1 MPPGTAE
8 QKIIV
13 AGVLGNGSRIL
24 WESLMAGGYR
34 GCVYEKQDGKSYVS
48 TMNAGLTGQMFGE
61 IVAEVME
68 NVVAKQQNCFIR
80 IC

>member
-1 MPPGTAE
+1 
-8 QKIIV
+8 
-13 AGVLGNGSRIL
+13 
-24 WESLMAGGYR
+24 MAGGYM

-48 TMNAGLTGQMFGE
+48 TMNAGLTGKMFGE